1 MKRRFVPI
9 SVVLASAAL
18 LLASCGGTD
27 GHLDKAQFTP
37 RFKPSE
43 GATRGGELRVLA
55 SGDMGPLDPGQVL
68 NQATFMIAFATQ
80 RTLLATSPDH
90 AGQFIPDLAA
100 QMPEVDI
107 AEGTIEVKIRDGV
120 QFSPPVDRE
129 VRSDDIKYAI
139 ERALTPGVANGE
151 LGNYLGSLVGFEYAQ
166 RSARRDPH
174 KVPEITGISCPSED
188 TIRFRFEGKV
198 PPLAVA
204 ALALPATAPVPRA
217 FASPHDRSIPSV
229 YGEHVV
235 STGPYMV
242 DRDEEGVVTGYEPG
256 RSITM
261 VRNPNWDPETDFR
274 PAFLDRIEMESG
286 YTNLGTA
293 SNTILAGA
301 SMVNGDFSP
310 PPMVLERAATMYPE
324 QLTVAPSTAVL
335 YASLN
340 TRVPPFNSPD
350 VRRAVVAAAD
360 RNAMRLAVGGA
371 IAGDLATHF
380 LPPEINGFE
389 QAGGVEGPGLPFLS
403 KPAGD
408 LELAADYMRSAGYP
422 EGTYDGD
429 ERPVM
434 VTDTTSEGRRFGEIM
449 RQTLASL
456 GIEVDVVI
464 VSRDTMYSSYC
475 NVPSKHVGV
484 CPNVGWVGQFGDGQ
498 TVLDQTFNGA
508 AIVPV
513 NNSNWP
519 LLDVPFVND
528 AIDQAK
534 DLEGVERR
542 AEAWG
547 KADRQITALAP
558 AVPILWRD
566 VAFISSSNVE
576 TVLERNATTLALP
589 MISVEEG

>member
-1 MKRRFVPI
+1 MKRRLILVAL
-9 SVVLASAAL
+9 VLASTASL
-18 LLASCGGTD
+18 LTSCGGTD
-27 GHLDKAQFTP
+27 GQFNDTQFTP
-37 RFKPSE
+37 RYRPSE
-43 GATRGGELRVLA
+43 GAARGGELRVLA

-68 NQATFMIAFATQ
+68 NQATFMVSFATQ

-90 AGQFIPDLAA
+90 PGQFIPDMAA
-100 QMPEVDI
+100 QMPKVD
-107 AEGTIEVKIRDGV
+107 AKAGTIEISIRDGV
-120 QFSPPVDRE
+120 RFSPPVDRE
-129 VRSDDIKYAI
+129 VRADDIKYAI

-151 LGNYLGSLVGFEYAQ
+151 LGNYLGSLVGYEAAQ
-166 RSARRDPH
+166 QLAGENPFRA
-174 KVPEITGISCPSED
+174 PEISGISCPSED
-188 TIRFRFEGKV
+188 TIRFQFEGKV

-204 ALALPATAPVPRA
+204 ALTLPSTAPVPRE
-217 FASPHDRSIPSV
+217 FASPYDRSVPSV

-242 DRDEEGVVTGYEPG
+242 DRDDEGVVTGYEPG
-256 RSITM
+256 RLISL
-261 VRNPNWDPETDFR
+261 VRNPNWSAETDFR
-274 PAFLDRIEMESG
+274 PAFLDRIEIESG

-293 SNTILAGA
+293 SNSILAGS
-301 SMVNGDFSP
+301 SMVNGDFAP
-310 PPMVLERAATMYPE
+310 PPMVLERAATDYSH
-324 QLTVAPSTAVL
+324 QLMVAPSTAVL
-335 YASLN
+335 YASMN

-350 VRRAVVAAAD
+350 VRRAVVAATD

-389 QAGGVEGPGLPFLS
+389 QAGGVEGPGLPFLDS
-403 KPAGD
+403 PTGD
-408 LELAADYMRSAGYP
+408 PELAAQYMRRAGYP
-422 EGTYDGD
+422 EGRYDGD

-456 GIEVDVVI
+456 GIDVDVVT
-464 VSRDTMYSSYC
+464 VSRDTMYASYC
-475 NVPSKHVGV
+475 NVPSKRVGI

-519 LLDVPFVND
+519 LLDVPFVNE
-528 AIDQAK
+528 AIDRAK
-534 DLEGVERR
+534 KIEQVGRR
-542 AEAWG
+542 AQAWG
-547 KADRQITALAP
+547 TVDRQITALAP

-566 VAFISSSNVE
+566 AAFISSSNVE
-576 TVLERNATTLALP
+576 MVLERNATTLALP
-589 MISVEEG
+589 MISVKDG

>member
-1 MKRRFVPI
+1 
-9 SVVLASAAL
+9 
-18 LLASCGGTD
+18 
-27 GHLDKAQFTP
+27 
-37 RFKPSE
+37 
-43 GATRGGELRVLA
+43 
-55 SGDMGPLDPGQVL
+55 
-68 NQATFMIAFATQ
+68 
-80 RTLLATSPDH
+80 
-90 AGQFIPDLAA
+90 
-100 QMPEVDI
+100 
-107 AEGTIEVKIRDGV
+107 
-120 QFSPPVDRE
+120 
-129 VRSDDIKYAI
+129 
-139 ERALTPGVANGE
+139 
-151 LGNYLGSLVGFEYAQ
+151 
-166 RSARRDPH
+166 
-174 KVPEITGISCPSED
+174 
-188 TIRFRFEGKV
+188 
-198 PPLAVA
+198 
-204 ALALPATAPVPRA
+204 
-217 FASPHDRSIPSV
+217 
-229 YGEHVV
+229 
-235 STGPYMV
+235 
-242 DRDEEGVVTGYEPG
+242 
-256 RSITM
+256 
-261 VRNPNWDPETDFR
+261 
-274 PAFLDRIEMESG
+274 
-286 YTNLGTA
+286 
-293 SNTILAGA
+293 
-301 SMVNGDFSP
+301 MVNGDFSP